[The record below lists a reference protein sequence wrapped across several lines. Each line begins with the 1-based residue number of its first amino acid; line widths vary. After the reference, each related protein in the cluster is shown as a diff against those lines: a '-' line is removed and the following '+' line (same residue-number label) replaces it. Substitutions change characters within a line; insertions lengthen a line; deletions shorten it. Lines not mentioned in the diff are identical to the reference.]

1 LIEKKTSGLYGFS
14 GFSRPR
20 SSFGRSRSSATSIAA
35 AATTTTTTTTTEKT
49 AARESSPRKER
60 KFVFGFRN
68 AFF

>member
-20 SSFGRSRSSATSIAA
+20 SSFGRSRSSATPTAA
-35 AATTTTTTTTTEKT
+35 AATTTTTTTTETII
-49 AARESSPRKER
+49 ARESSPRKER